1 MSGGGAAEACLSA
14 VETALGAANGEA
26 VEAKAADMAA
36 CAELAGESNF
46 VFITSFAGLF
56 LPWSGKL

>member
-1 MSGGGAAEACLSA
+1 MLGGGAAEACLSVA
-14 VETALGAANGEA
+14 ETMLSTVDREV
-26 VEAKAADMAA
+26 VEAKAIDVVAR
-36 CAELAGESNF
+36 AELAGESNF